1 MTDISEMKEIPEE
14 EYSLYLSDKKEMS
27 TMRSSDDVYAARF
40 RHEMKEAGNKPSNY
54 FGYVKKPEVSYVPS
68 FLKGVGRAAIAF
80 IPTAKREISRIVA
93 EKVIGSYAN
102 TLNKMNVDNINFQIQ
117 HLEKRKGVADM
128 TLEQR
133 KDFYKNDPEYNALF
147 NQLMG
152 KYDDII
158 TFEDGSFNDA
168 VNETFG
174 EIKKQNEQW
183 ISSWGLDKN
192 ENDSA
197 FMYELGNG
205 ATSLLGAVGLTVVTK
220 NPTAAATA
228 FGIGQTASVYEE
240 LREKGVDP
248 DTAILYAMPAGIAEG
263 ALEKFGLQQFIE
275 NIATKTIMKSVVKNI
290 ATEAIQEGS
299 QQTFEEVLLLKYRP
313 EEVQEKLQRIGMAMV
328 YGGILGGVGSI
339 ASRPFVA
346 QHKND
351 VQSTLIN
358 KYGVDEVHA
367 GRLASDA
374 VIGNKDQQDA
384 ATKEIQKIIAT
395 KEFEA
400 DGFDTKTAEALAET
414 MANSNDDIKKEIL
427 AAANA
432 ELDPETFEGGSIESS
447 VKFFDK
453 ELEKIDLVSQDFD
466 IKAKVKETALANGV
480 NEEEAELAGTLSE
493 SFARVISNI
502 THESPR
508 EQWENGG
515 ELIIED
521 LRTPSISELKPV
533 AEEGVTDENGITY
546 YADGTYD
553 DGKHIYREDGTILF
567 QGAINTLIA
576 KSKEQGSFKDSV
588 KIGKVPQWLSD
599 EAMKHGLNI
608 QGYEHAIDVSAIKH
622 IKNIHGDEKKERS
635 RGQVA
640 ITDNDIQMVPLIVG
654 NPDYIVFGAKNRQ
667 NNEAIVYVK
676 KMNDGSVI
684 FVEEMRTKRKTLSA
698 NTMWKMKSD
707 VTSQSLLSIIK
718 QHLRSD
724 NVSIDILSHPNN
736 NVNTLYQSAFAGSR
750 VDYGQPSLKA
760 IGTGEGVQVHGW
772 GLYYA
777 LSKDTAESYRR
788 AFLGTQSSSLRI
800 QNKSIGDFL
809 NGLDGF
815 IGYYDGALLLLENNP
830 DMNPREYFIK
840 ALNEYISD
848 FKKNYQRTNFDEY
861 KKAYEKAEII
871 KAQAEKLADSDFTIK
886 QWGQVHEVDIP
897 ENPYLLDE
905 QKYIGEQS
913 DIVKKGIRNTL
924 KRLKGLAESGAYP
937 DYKKA
942 LTALDYEYADIK
954 NRIDDP
960 DFYENKTGYQIYDI
974 IEQIMGSPKE
984 ASWFLLENGIK
995 GITYEGK
1002 RDGRCFVIFNPDDV
1016 KVIQKFYQNAQ
1027 SPRGYIKMGEMQK
1040 IIRLLQNADPST
1052 IVHELGHYFTM
1063 RYLDVLNKAGRQE
1076 EAAGVLEWLGVK
1088 SLYELSEEHWE
1099 KFARG
1104 FETYV
1109 MEGQSPNAKMTGIF
1123 TRFKQWL
1130 SQVYTDLISGKII
1143 APEEIN
1149 DDVRSFFD
1157 KMLATEEEASVDIES
1172 IKEKVSALQDVIKSA
1187 MEGKEV
1193 SVDGITLDEVNDLL
1207 KVINQRIPRKP
1218 KNLTQLLREVGINMD
1233 FAKIMDIREAMG
1245 LQDSVG
1251 GASGLFVKNGGIDRE
1266 DALVE
1271 FLKTNG
1277 FIFGDSK
1284 TYEDVSNLW
1293 EQAINAL
1300 ENADNLYRQEDLPL
1314 LAKRE
1319 EIMEAVNLAA
1329 QVLAGIDYDK
1339 VVKAVSYLRSK
1350 NITAVQKDTLKYI
1363 KSKLKSIDSDYKKI
1377 IKNLLRTQKNELNER
1392 RNELIDFV
1400 KGQPLSG
1407 DSKVKLLTQIKKA
1420 SSPATFY
1427 KIAQTIQRK
1436 AIEYYAKE
1444 RWKLLDKQIQS
1455 ELKAT
1460 RPTKVQNQR
1469 YDYETNKLFLDLRA
1483 YNKMTQIQAE
1493 ATAKD
1498 LFAGLLPED
1507 LEIDDEANKIRRR
1520 FLAYKSKGSDSSYE
1534 LLQAVYDDIVRMKEL
1549 GRIAKD
1555 DAHMV
1560 EMINREN
1567 DRQEIIQKLDVSHA
1581 DADSLKTKAMNV
1593 YRRGFTNL
1601 YSLLNSMFGKEIAD
1615 KYEFETKQ
1623 TDSETKIYLKT
1634 RGAIEQGQKVFEVKN
1649 ESALL
1654 DLFADMSTQKMQLID
1669 EQDGL
1674 MHEVDRFQIMD
1685 IYNAIKNEKTKADYY
1700 RSFGEEQINDLLNTL
1715 SVKERLFADYLMDE
1729 VNKYYDAM
1737 NKVYIQLYD
1746 IDLPKVPNYWPA
1758 TSEHKEAID
1767 IQGDYY
1773 NQSTTP
1779 SAFKERTAGKK
1790 IPIPKSAWEKFG
1802 KHIAEAEY
1810 ITGMGLDYM
1819 NIKRTFK
1826 SRRVKHK
1833 ILEHFGEGVYRNLMD
1848 DIEALSI
1855 NNRLAVV
1862 DDVSG
1867 LFQKML
1873 NNWVVAKISF
1883 NPTVF
1888 FNQLTSIT
1896 NYAENMPVA
1905 QWTKYFIEGLANPK
1919 KTAKYVIEQAPF
1931 LKARYGTGYNEALSR
1946 AISEANRFGKKK
1958 GKWNEALT
1966 SWTRTGDL
1974 GAIIFGGY
1982 PYLRYLQEN
1991 GDKEAVRKF
2000 EFATLRS
2007 QQSGTAAS
2015 LSPYQRNKSGMMRFF
2030 LAFKNTPQ
2038 QYLRKMVDANV
2049 MLANGDI
2056 DLTQYSKTMF
2066 NYGVVQPMFYILM
2079 GNFIRSLIYF
2089 NDDDEEDKSIFD
2101 GLIKQIFINPFE
2113 SMPLVSDMAG
2123 ATYDVLTEGKIP
2135 YKVIRYPMFDDLER
2149 AAKKVGKKEKDFFDY
2164 AAIVAPLIEAL
2175 TAAPVQTGLR
2185 LVEKNFYK

>member
-1 MTDISEMKEIPEE
+1 MADISEMKEIPEE
-14 EYSLYLSDKKEMS
+14 EYSLYLSDTKETT
-27 TMRSSDDVYAARF
+27 TMRSSDDVYSARF
-40 RHEMKEAGNKPSNY
+40 RHEMTKAGNKPSNY
-54 FGYVKKPEVSYVPS
+54 FGYVKKPEKSYVSP
-68 FLKGVGRAAIAF
+68 FFKGFGRAAIGV
-80 IPTAKREISRIVA
+80 IPTAYRETSYLLS
-93 EKVIGSYAN
+93 ENVIAPVVKTFHEARADG
-102 TLNKMNVDNINFQIQ
+102 INFQIQ
-117 HLEKRKGVADM
+117 QLERRRGVADM

-147 NQLMG
+147 NQLME
-152 KYDDII
+152 KYDDAAP
-158 TFEDGSFNDA
+158 FEDGRFNESA
-168 VNETFG
+168 REVFS

-183 ISSWGLDKN
+183 ISSWGLDKD
-192 ENDSA
+192 EKDSA

-205 ATSLLGAVGLTVVTK
+205 AASLVGAVALTVVTK
-220 NPTAAATA
+220 NPNAAAAA

-248 DTAILYAMPAGIAEG
+248 STAILYAAPAGVAEG

-275 NIATKTIMKSVVKNI
+275 NIATKTITKALAKNI
-290 ATEAIQEGS
+290 ATEATQEGS
-299 QQTFEEVLLLKYRP
+299 QQTFEEILLSKYRP
-313 EEVQEKLQRIGMAMV
+313 EEMKDKLQRIGMSMV
-328 YGGILGGVGSI
+328 YGGILGGAASI
-339 ASRPFVA
+339 ATRPFVA
-346 QHKND
+346 QYKND
-351 VQSTLIN
+351 VQSNLIN
-358 KYGVDEVHA
+358 QYGVDEA
-367 GRLASDA
+367 QASKLASDA
-374 VIGNKDQQDA
+374 VMGNKEQQDA
-384 ATKEIQKIIAT
+384 ATRDIQKIIAT

-447 VKFFDK
+447 VKFFDS
-453 ELEKIDLVSQDFD
+453 ELENIDLVSQDFD
-466 IKAKVKETALANGV
+466 IKAQVKETAIANGV
-480 NEEEAELAGTLSE
+480 SEQEAELAGTLSE

-521 LRTPSISELKPV
+521 ERAPSIDTMQEV
-533 AEEGVTDENGITY
+533 DEAEYEAMWNEIEQERATIDDAPAFDN
-546 YADGTYD
+546 DGNPIFYQSN
-553 DGKHIYREDGTILF
+553 ILPSKM
-567 QGAINTLIA
+567 
-576 KSKEQGSFKDSV
+576 KSKQEQDNIKKSKVAFSKSMDELLKGNLKSGSLPVVLQHPSEVWKMVGLPDR
-588 KIGKVPQWLSD
+588 KISFSTKKIQTIID
-599 EAMKHGLNI
+599 KHGLT
-608 QGYEHAIDVSAIKH
+608 ID
-622 IKNIHGDEKKERS
+622 
-635 RGQVA
+635 
-640 ITDNDIQMVPLIVG
+640 
-654 NPDYIVFGAKNRQ
+654 
-667 NNEAIVYVK
+667 
-676 KMNDGSVI
+676 
-684 FVEEMRTKRKTLSA
+684 
-698 NTMWKMKSD
+698 
-707 VTSQSLLSIIK
+707 
-718 QHLRSD
+718 
-724 NVSIDILSHPNN
+724 
-736 NVNTLYQSAFAGSR
+736 
-750 VDYGQPSLKA
+750 
-760 IGTGEGVQVHGW
+760 
-772 GLYYA
+772 
-777 LSKDTAESYRR
+777 
-788 AFLGTQSSSLRI
+788 
-800 QNKSIGDFL
+800 DF
-809 NGLDGF
+809 
-815 IGYYDGALLLLENNP
+815 
-830 DMNPREYFIK
+830 K
-840 ALNEYISD
+840 ALP
-848 FKKNYQRTNFDEY
+848 
-861 KKAYEKAEII
+861 
-871 KAQAEKLADSDFTIK
+871 EKLADPEFIFESKTDDTAFVGVLSRTGEPLVAVVKPVGKELRITNVIKSFYNKDSGFVDRETKAGRLLYDKKNPTRFRPHRALIAQGKTLSNNSIITQSKDGVNTFYQKAYHGGKELEGGIFNLKYAGKEVGQQHGYGVYASAEWSTGEDYRSRIDSGFTVNGEDITKVYDRLLRNNEYENAEVLSDLMLGKDIERIFEGTPEKEWYDKEIK
-886 QWGQVHEVDIP
+886 PYLKSKGKLYELDIP
-897 ENPYLLDE
+897 D
-905 QKYIGEQS
+905 
-913 DIVKKGIRNTL
+913 
-924 KRLKGLAESGAYP
+924 
-937 DYKKA
+937 
-942 LTALDYEYADIK
+942 
-954 NRIDDP
+954 
-960 DFYENKTGYQIYDI
+960 DFYLINEQLRFSEQPDDVRMPILEALEKINGFGLLSKAIENDAFGGDIYYALGKDVFYDKNGY
-974 IEQIMGSPKE
+974 EGGSFENMKA
-984 ASWFLLENGIK
+984 ASEYLSKIGIK
-995 GITYEGK
+995 GITYDGGAEGK
-1002 RDGRCFVIFNPDDV
+1002 NFVIFNPDGV
-1016 KVIQKFYQNAQ
+1016 KIIQKFYQNANN
-1027 SPRGYIKMGEMQK
+1027 PKGYIKMGELQK
-1040 IIRLLQNADPST
+1040 IIHLLKTADPST

-1088 SLYELSEEHWE
+1088 SPYELSEEHWE

-1130 SQVYTDLISGKII
+1130 SQVYKDLTTGKIV

-1157 KMLATEEEASVDIES
+1157 KMLATEEDASVDIES
-1172 IKEKVSALQDVIKSA
+1172 IKEKVGALQEVIKNA

-1193 SVDGITLDEVNDLL
+1193 SIDGITLDEVNNLL
-1207 KVINQRIPRKP
+1207 KVINKRIPRKP

-1245 LQDSVG
+1245 LQDAIG
-1251 GASGLFVKNGGIDRE
+1251 GANGLFVKNGGIDKE
-1266 DALVE
+1266 DSLVD
-1271 FLKTNG
+1271 FLKANG
-1277 FIFGDSK
+1277 FIFGESE

-1293 EQAINAL
+1293 EQAISAL
-1300 ENADNLYRQEDLPL
+1300 ENADNLYRQKDMPL
-1314 LAKRE
+1314 LSKRE
-1319 EIMEAVNLAA
+1319 EILEAVNLAA
-1329 QVLAGIDYDK
+1329 EALNGVDYDK
-1339 VVKAVSYLRSK
+1339 VVRAVSDLRSK
-1350 NITAVQKDTLKYI
+1350 NIAAVQKDTLKYI

-1377 IKNLLRTQKNELNER
+1377 IKNLLRTQKNEMNER

-1444 RWKLLDKQIQS
+1444 RWKVLDKQIQS

-1469 YDYETNKLFLDLRA
+1469 YDYETNKLFLDFRA

-1493 ATAKD
+1493 ETAKE
-1498 LFAGLLPED
+1498 LFTGLLPED
-1507 LEIDDEANKIRRR
+1507 LETDDEANKIRRR
-1520 FLAYKSKGSDSSYE
+1520 FLAYKSKGADSSYE
-1534 LLQAVYDDIVRMKEL
+1534 LLQAVYDDIIRMKEL

-1567 DRQEIIQKLDVSHA
+1567 DRQEIIQKLDASSA
-1581 DADSLKTKAMNV
+1581 DANSLKTKVMNV

-1601 YSLLNSMFGKEIAD
+1601 YSLLNSMFGKELAD

-1634 RGAIEQGQKVFEVKN
+1634 RSAIEQGQKIFEVKN
-1649 ESALL
+1649 EGALL
-1654 DLFADMSTQKMQLID
+1654 DLFADMSNQKMQLVD
-1669 EQDGL
+1669 EKDGL
-1674 MHEVDRFQIMD
+1674 THEVDRFQIMD
-1685 IYNAIKNEKTKADYY
+1685 IYNAVKNEKTKSDYY
-1700 RSFGEEQINDLLNTL
+1700 RSFGEEQVNALLSTL

-1773 NQSTTP
+1773 NQSATP
-1779 SAFKERTAGKK
+1779 SAFKERTSGKK

-1833 ILEHFGEGVYRNLMD
+1833 IIEHFGEGVYRNLMD

-1855 NNRLAVV
+1855 NSRLAVV

-1867 LFQKML
+1867 FFQKML

-1888 FNQLTSIT
+1888 FNQLTSLT
-1896 NYAENMPVA
+1896 NYAENMPIV
-1905 QWTKYFIEGLANPK
+1905 QWTKYFVEGLANPK
-1919 KTAKYVIEQAPF
+1919 KTAKYMLEQAPF

-1958 GKWNEALT
+1958 GKWNEVLT
-1966 SWTRTGDL
+1966 SWTRAGDL

-1982 PYLRYLQEN
+1982 PYLRYLQES
-1991 GDKEAVRKF
+1991 GDSEAVRKF

-2038 QYLRKMVDANV
+2038 QYLRKLVDANV

-2056 DLTQYSKTMF
+2056 SLEDYFKTTF
-2066 NYGVVQPMFYILM
+2066 NYGIIQPMFYVLM

-2089 NDDDEEDKSIFD
+2089 NDDDDEDKSVVD
-2101 GLIKQIFINPFE
+2101 SVIKQIIINPID
-2113 SMPLVSDMAG
+2113 SIPLMSDVAG

-2149 AAKKVGKKEKDFFDY
+2149 AAKKAGKKEKDFFDY
-2164 AAIVAPLIEAL
+2164 AAIVAPVVEAL
-2175 TAAPVQTGLR
+2175 TAAPAQTGLR

>member
-1 MTDISEMKEIPEE
+1 MADISEMKEIPEE
-14 EYSLYLSDKKEMS
+14 EYSLYLSDTKETT
-27 TMRSSDDVYAARF
+27 TMRLSDDVYSARF

-54 FGYVKKPEVSYVPS
+54 FGYVKKSEKSYVSPFFKGMGRGGVS
-68 FLKGVGRAAIAF
+68 AVPTIVRGLSRIGAEGIGTVAETFLKAR
-80 IPTAKREISRIVA
+80 
-93 EKVIGSYAN
+93 
-102 TLNKMNVDNINFQIQ
+102 VDGINFQIQ
-117 HLEKRKGVADM
+117 ELERRRGVSDM

-133 KDFYKNDPEYNALF
+133 KDFYKNDSEYDALF
-147 NQLMG
+147 NQVME
-152 KYDDII
+152 KYDDIKP
-158 TFEDGSFNDA
+158 FEDGSFNDA
-168 VNETFG
+168 VNETFC

-183 ISSWGLDKN
+183 VSSWGMDKE
-192 ENDSA
+192 ENDNV

-205 ATSLLGAVGLTVVTK
+205 ASSLLGAVALTVITK
-220 NPTAAATA
+220 NPNAAATT
-228 FGIGQTASVYEE
+228 FGIAQTSSVYEE

-248 DTAILYAMPAGIAEG
+248 GTAILYAAPAGIAEG
-263 ALEKFGLQQFIE
+263 TLEKFGLQQFIE
-275 NIATKTIMKSVVKNI
+275 NIATKTIMRSIVKNI

-299 QQTFEEVLLLKYRP
+299 QQTFEEVLLSRYRP
-313 EEVQEKLQRIGMAMV
+313 EEMKDKLHRIGMAMV
-328 YGGILGGVGSI
+328 YGGILGGAASI
-339 ASRPFVA
+339 ASRPFVV

-351 VQSTLIN
+351 VQNDLIN
-358 KYGVDEVHA
+358 RYGLDEVQA
-367 GRLASDA
+367 SKLARDA
-374 VIGNKDQQDA
+374 VMGNKGQQDA
-384 ATKEIQKIIAT
+384 ATRDIQKIIAT
-395 KEFEA
+395 KEFEI
-400 DGFDTKTAEALAET
+400 DGFDTKVAEALAEI

-453 ELEKIDLVSQDFD
+453 ELENIDLVSQDFD
-466 IKAKVKETALANGV
+466 IKAKVKETAIANGV

-521 LRTPSISELKPV
+521 MRTPSITELEPV
-533 AEEGVTDENGITY
+533 AEESITDENGITY
-546 YADGTYD
+546 YSDGTYD
-553 DGKHIYREDGTILF
+553 DGKHIYSADGTILF
-567 QGAINTLIA
+567 QGAINTLIE
-576 KSKEQGSFKDSV
+576 KSKEKGSFKDSV

-622 IKNIHGDEKKERS
+622 IKNIHGDEKKEKS
-635 RGQVA
+635 RGQVT

-724 NVSIDILSHPNN
+724 NVIIDILSHPNK
-736 NVNTLYQSAFAGSR
+736 NVNTFYQSAFAGSR
-750 VDYGQPSLKA
+750 VDYDHPSLEA
-760 IGTGEGVQVHGW
+760 IGTGEGAQAHGW

-777 LSKDTAESYRR
+777 LNKDVAEGYRKM
-788 AFLGTQSSSLRI
+788 FVGTLQNAKYDGKDIFDTSLSEFATQPELLETLIMKGKEVAIERLNARKESAEKI
-800 QNKSIGDFL
+800 IKTMNSTKLKEGSRRFL
-809 NGLDGF
+809 N
-815 IGYYDGALLLLENNP
+815 
-830 DMNPREYFIK
+830 
-840 ALNEYISD
+840 
-848 FKKNYQRTNFDEY
+848 NFDKY
-861 KKAYEKAEII
+861 MNILQSLDDNKMSAPK
-871 KAQAEKLADSDFTIK
+871 
-886 QWGQVHEVDIP
+886 GQVHEVDIP

-905 QKYIGEQS
+905 QLPFSKQPLF
-913 DIVKKGIRNTL
+913 VKKSLRKLFKDRGEN
-924 KRLKGLAESGAYP
+924 
-937 DYKKA
+937 
-942 LTALDYEYADIK
+942 LTEVM
-954 NRIDDP
+954 
-960 DFYENKTGYQIYDI
+960 KTGYVNGNPTGAALYSELMSRLD
-974 IEQIMGSPKE
+974 GSDKQ
-984 ASWFLLENGIK
+984 ASQLLEKYGIK
-995 GITYEGK
+995 GISYDGK
-1002 RDGRCFVIFNPDDV
+1002 QDGRCFVIFNPDDV

-1063 RYLDVLNKAGRQE
+1063 RYLDVLNKAGRQH
-1076 EAAGVLEWLGVK
+1076 EATGVLEWLGVK
-1088 SLYELSEEHWE
+1088 SPYELSEEHWE

-1130 SQVYTDLISGKII
+1130 SQVYKDLTTGKII

-1157 KMLATEEEASVDIES
+1157 KMLAIEEEASLDIES

-1187 MEGKEV
+1187 MKGKEV

-1207 KVINQRIPRKP
+1207 KIINQRIPRKP

-1266 DALVE
+1266 DTLVD
-1271 FLKTNG
+1271 FLKSNG

-1293 EQAINAL
+1293 EQVMSAL
-1300 ENADNLYRQEDLPL
+1300 ENADNLYRQDDLPA

-1319 EIMEAVNLAA
+1319 EIMEAVNLASE
-1329 QVLAGIDYDK
+1329 VLAGIDYDK
-1339 VVKAVSYLRSK
+1339 VVKAVSDLRSK
-1350 NITAVQKDTLKYI
+1350 NIAAIQKDTLKYI
-1363 KSKLKSIDSDYKKI
+1363 KSKLKSIDSEYKKI

-1407 DSKVKLLTQIKKA
+1407 DSKVKLLTQIKRA

-1436 AIEYYAKE
+1436 AVDYYAKE
-1444 RWKLLDKQIQS
+1444 RWKLLDKQIQC

-1469 YDYETNKLFLDLRA
+1469 YDYETNKLFLNLRA

-1493 ATAKD
+1493 TTAKE

-1520 FLAYKSKGSDSSYE
+1520 FLAYKSKGADSSYE
-1534 LLQAVYDDIVRMKEL
+1534 LLHAVYDDIIRMKVI
-1549 GRIAKD
+1549 GRTAKD

-1567 DRQEIIQKLDVSHA
+1567 DRQEIIQKLDDSRA

-1623 TDSETKIYLKT
+1623 TDCETKIYLKT
-1634 RGAIEQGQKVFEVKN
+1634 RSAIEQGQKVFEVKN

-1654 DLFADMSTQKMQLID
+1654 DLFADMSSQKMQLID
-1669 EQDGL
+1669 EQEGL
-1674 MHEVDRFQIMD
+1674 THEVDRFQVMD
-1685 IYNAIKNEKTKADYY
+1685 IYNAIKNEKTKVDYY
-1700 RSFGEEQINDLLNTL
+1700 RSFGEGQINALLNTL

-1729 VNKYYDAM
+1729 VNKYYNAM

-1773 NQSTTP
+1773 NQSVTP
-1779 SAFKERTAGKK
+1779 SAFKERTSGKK

-1810 ITGMGLDYM
+1810 ITGIGLNYM

-1826 SRRVKHK
+1826 SRRIKHK

-1855 NNRLAVV
+1855 NSRLAVV

-1867 LFQKML
+1867 FFQKML

-1919 KTAKYVIEQAPF
+1919 KTAKYVVEQAPF

-1966 SWTRTGDL
+1966 SWTRTGDI

-1982 PYLRYLQEN
+1982 PYLRYLQKN
-1991 GDKEAVRKF
+1991 GDKEAMHKF

-2007 QQSGTAAS
+2007 QQSGTASS

-2038 QYLRKMVDANV
+2038 QYLRKLVDANV
-2049 MLANGDI
+2049 MLSNGDI
-2056 DLTQYSKTMF
+2056 SFADYFKTMF
-2066 NYGVVQPMFYILM
+2066 NYGVVQPMFYVLM

-2101 GLIKQIFINPFE
+2101 DLIKQIFINPFE

-2149 AAKKVGKKEKDFFDY
+2149 AAKKVGKKEKNFFDY
-2164 AAIVAPLIEAL
+2164 AAIVAPVVEAL

-2185 LVEKNFYK
+2185 LIEKNFYK

>member
-1 MTDISEMKEIPEE
+1 MADISEMKEIPEE
-14 EYSLYLSDKKEMS
+14 EYSLYLSDTKETT
-27 TMRSSDDVYAARF
+27 TMRLSDDVYSARF

-54 FGYVKKPEVSYVPS
+54 FGYVKKSEKSYVSPFFKGMGRGGVS
-68 FLKGVGRAAIAF
+68 AVPTIVRGLSRIGAEGIGTVAETFLKAR
-80 IPTAKREISRIVA
+80 
-93 EKVIGSYAN
+93 
-102 TLNKMNVDNINFQIQ
+102 VDGINFQIQ
-117 HLEKRKGVADM
+117 ELERRRGVSDM

-133 KDFYKNDPEYNALF
+133 KDFYKNDSEYDALF
-147 NQLMG
+147 NQVME
-152 KYDDII
+152 KYDDIKP
-158 TFEDGSFNDA
+158 FEDGSFNDA
-168 VNETFG
+168 VNETFC

-183 ISSWGLDKN
+183 VSSWSMDKE
-192 ENDSA
+192 ENDNA

-205 ATSLLGAVGLTVVTK
+205 ASSLLGAVALTVITK
-220 NPTAAATA
+220 NPNAAATT
-228 FGIGQTASVYEE
+228 FGIAQTSSVYEE

-248 DTAILYAMPAGIAEG
+248 GTAILYAAPAGIAEG
-263 ALEKFGLQQFIE
+263 TLEKFGLQQFIE
-275 NIATKTIMKSVVKNI
+275 NIATKTIMRSIVKNI

-299 QQTFEEVLLLKYRP
+299 QQTFEEVLLSRYRP
-313 EEVQEKLQRIGMAMV
+313 EEMKDKLHRIGMAMV
-328 YGGILGGVGSI
+328 YGGILGGAASI
-339 ASRPFVA
+339 ASRPFVV

-351 VQSTLIN
+351 VQNDLIN
-358 KYGVDEVHA
+358 RYGLDEVQA
-367 GRLASDA
+367 SKLARDA
-374 VIGNKDQQDA
+374 VMGNKGQQDA
-384 ATKEIQKIIAT
+384 ATRDIQKIIAT
-395 KEFEA
+395 KEFET
-400 DGFDTKTAEALAET
+400 DGFDTKVAEALAEI

-453 ELEKIDLVSQDFD
+453 ELENIDLVSQDFD
-466 IKAKVKETALANGV
+466 IKAKVKETAIANGV

-521 LRTPSISELKPV
+521 MRTPSITELEPV
-533 AEEGVTDENGITY
+533 AEESITDENGITY
-546 YADGTYD
+546 YSDGTYD
-553 DGKHIYREDGTILF
+553 DGKHIYSADGTILF
-567 QGAINTLIA
+567 QGAINTLIE
-576 KSKEQGSFKDSV
+576 KSKEKGSFKDSV

-622 IKNIHGDEKKERS
+622 IKNIHGDEKKEKS
-635 RGQVA
+635 RGQVT

-724 NVSIDILSHPNN
+724 NVIIDILSHPNK
-736 NVNTLYQSAFAGSR
+736 NVNTFYQSAFHGT
-750 VDYGQPSLKA
+750 PSKELEGGHFSLEK
-760 IGTGEGVQVHGW
+760 INTGEGAQAHGH
-772 GLYYA
+772 GLYFA
-777 LSKDTAESYRR
+777 MSYNVADNHYRKK
-788 AFLGTQSSSLRI
+788 LTTGYT
-800 QNKSIGDFL
+800 SIK
-809 NGLDGF
+809 LDGK
-815 IGYYDGALLLLENNP
+815 
-830 DMNPREYFIK
+830 EYSGNTPEGLAYLSYKRMGDNVDEAIK
-840 ALNEYISD
+840 DYETSL
-848 FKKNYQRTNFDEY
+848 KKNADLKGSFEYEFD
-861 KKAYEKAEII
+861 KKSLEFLVKNKGRMSEIEET
-871 KAQAEKLADSDFTIK
+871 KNN
-886 QWGQVHEVDIP
+886 GQVYEVDIP
-897 ENPYLLDE
+897 ENPFMIDE
-905 QKYIGEQS
+905 QATFENQSPFVQEVFERISSDFGIQTKGDIQAGVNFHSVTGKYVYNKLAGKIGSSEKAS
-913 DIVKKGIRNTL
+913 KIL
-924 KRLKGLAESGAYP
+924 H
-937 DYKKA
+937 DY
-942 LTALDYEYADIK
+942 
-954 NRIDDP
+954 
-960 DFYENKTGYQIYDI
+960 
-974 IEQIMGSPKE
+974 
-984 ASWFLLENGIK
+984 GIK
-995 GITYEGK
+995 GITYDGK
-1002 RDGRCFVIFNPDDV
+1002 QDGRCFVIFNPDDV

-1063 RYLDVLNKAGRQE
+1063 RYLDVLNKAGRQD
-1076 EAAGVLEWLGVK
+1076 EATGVLEWLGVK
-1088 SLYELSEEHWE
+1088 SPYELSEEHWE

-1130 SQVYTDLISGKII
+1130 SQVYKDLTTGKII

-1149 DDVRSFFD
+1149 DEVRSFFD
-1157 KMLATEEEASVDIES
+1157 KMLAIEEEASLDIES

-1187 MEGKEV
+1187 MKGKEV

-1207 KVINQRIPRKP
+1207 KIINQRIPRKP

-1266 DALVE
+1266 DTLVD
-1271 FLKTNG
+1271 FLKSNG

-1293 EQAINAL
+1293 EQVMSAL
-1300 ENADNLYRQEDLPL
+1300 ENADNLYRQDDLPA

-1319 EIMEAVNLAA
+1319 EIMEAVNLASE
-1329 QVLAGIDYDK
+1329 VLAGIDYDK
-1339 VVKAVSYLRSK
+1339 VVKAVSDLRSK
-1350 NITAVQKDTLKYI
+1350 NIAAVQKDTLKYI
-1363 KSKLKSIDSDYKKI
+1363 KSKLKSIDSEYKKI

-1407 DSKVKLLTQIKKA
+1407 DSKVKLLTQIKRA

-1436 AIEYYAKE
+1436 AVDYYAKE
-1444 RWKLLDKQIQS
+1444 RWKLLDKQIQC

-1493 ATAKD
+1493 TTAKE

-1520 FLAYKSKGSDSSYE
+1520 FLAYKSKGADSSYE
-1534 LLQAVYDDIVRMKEL
+1534 LLHAVYDDIIRMKGI
-1549 GRIAKD
+1549 GRTAKD

-1567 DRQEIIQKLDVSHA
+1567 DRQEIIQKLDDSRA

-1623 TDSETKIYLKT
+1623 TDCETKIYLKT
-1634 RGAIEQGQKVFEVKN
+1634 RSAIEQGQKVFEVKN

-1654 DLFADMSTQKMQLID
+1654 DLFADMSSQKMQLID
-1669 EQDGL
+1669 EQEGL
-1674 MHEVDRFQIMD
+1674 THEVDRFQVMD
-1685 IYNAIKNEKTKADYY
+1685 IYNAIKNEKTKVDYY
-1700 RSFGEEQINDLLNTL
+1700 RSFGEEQINALLNTL

-1729 VNKYYDAM
+1729 VNKYYNAM

-1773 NQSTTP
+1773 NQSVTP
-1779 SAFKERTAGKK
+1779 SAFKERTSGKK

-1810 ITGMGLDYM
+1810 ITGIGLNYM

-1855 NNRLAVV
+1855 NSRLAVV

-1867 LFQKML
+1867 FFQKML

-1919 KTAKYVIEQAPF
+1919 KTAKYVVEQAPF

-1966 SWTRTGDL
+1966 SWTRTGDI

-1982 PYLRYLQEN
+1982 PYLRYLQKN
-1991 GDKEAVRKF
+1991 GDKEAMHKF

-2007 QQSGTAAS
+2007 QQSGTASS

-2038 QYLRKMVDANV
+2038 QYLRKLVDANV
-2049 MLANGDI
+2049 MLSNGDI
-2056 DLTQYSKTMF
+2056 SFADYFKTMF
-2066 NYGVVQPMFYILM
+2066 NYGVVQPMFYVLM

-2101 GLIKQIFINPFE
+2101 DLIKQIFINPFE

-2149 AAKKVGKKEKDFFDY
+2149 AGKKVGKKEKNFFDY
-2164 AAIVAPLIEAL
+2164 AAIVAPVVEAL

-2185 LVEKNFYK
+2185 LIEKNFYK